1 MYSKSHD
8 SYPAFEEAKVFSAMK
23 KCISA
28 SGKSVMFRELE
39 WQRHQK
45 TSLENIPGEIF
56 SNFAKTNFTVPK
68 TMSSVWRTNGPKCQ
82 DANYG

>member
-28 SGKSVMFRELE
+28 SGMSVMFRELE

-56 SNFAKTNFTVPK
+56 FKF
-68 TMSSVWRTNGPKCQ
+68 CQ
-82 DANYG
+82 DKFYCS